1 MSAFAPNTAPKNS
14 FALRAA
20 QVDSYG
26 NNIAVKNLLTQ
37 VESSGLLTK
46 VASSGLLSKA
56 QDAGITLTK
65 LEPLLALS
73 KDYPEV
79 LVLAEAAGPDLLPLL
94 PKIVDLAPGV
104 LPLLASGLKLANPN
118 TLSAA
123 SIAALGAAGALVVL
137 VPDDS
142 ILEVAAQTAGAGALV
157 GIAAASSIGAGILKK
172 VL

>member
-1 MSAFAPNTAPKNS
+1 
-14 FALRAA
+14 
-20 QVDSYG
+20 VDSYG

-79 LVLAEAAGPDLLPLL
+79 LVLAEAAGPDLLPIL
-94 PKIVDLAPGV
+94 PKVVDLAPGA
-104 LPLLASGLKLANPN
+104 LPLLASGLKLLDAN
-118 TLSAA
+118 TLQTA
-123 SIAALGAAGALVVL
+123 SLAALVAAGGLVAV
-137 VPDDS
+137 VPDDTV
-142 ILEVAAQTAGAGALV
+142 LEVAAQTLGAGALV
-157 GIAAASSIGAGILKK
+157 GVAAASSVGAGIVKK